1 MITAFIIFVLLI
13 LVDAIDVLIWV
24 VPITVLLGIVYA
36 IYVFKK
42 IDHFSAPAKW
52 LNDAPDDL

>member
-1 MITAFIIFVLLI
+1 MITAFIIFSLLI
-13 LVDAIDVLIWV
+13 LFDAIEVLIWV

-42 IDHFSAPAKW
+42 
-52 LNDAPDDL
+52 N